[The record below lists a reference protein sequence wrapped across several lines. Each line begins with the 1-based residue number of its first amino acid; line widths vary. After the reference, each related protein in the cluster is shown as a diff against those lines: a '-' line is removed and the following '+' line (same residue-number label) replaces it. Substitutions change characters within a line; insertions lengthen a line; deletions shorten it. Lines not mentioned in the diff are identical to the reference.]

1 MSASIYGQELEL
13 TEVEAGEMVMDIII
27 LARVLRPTD
36 DGRMEDALLVSST
49 KTTTGIVQMGMAVA
63 FGESMGDNE

>member
-36 DGRMEDALLVSST
+36 DGRMEDALLVSTT
-49 KTTTGIVQMGMAVA
+49 KTTTGIVQMGMAAA